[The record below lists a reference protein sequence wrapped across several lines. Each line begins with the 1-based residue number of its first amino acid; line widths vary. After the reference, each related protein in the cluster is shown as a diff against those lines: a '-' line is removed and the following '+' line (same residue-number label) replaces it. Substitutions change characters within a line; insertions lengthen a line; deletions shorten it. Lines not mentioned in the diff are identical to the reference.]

1 MTPAVP
7 VKARYL
13 LKAPSEP
20 LSSGATGG
28 EVRRSCLSGRSPRV
42 LRRPPVVSSA
52 RQSSGQAQLEQ
63 TAGSAGSP
71 FLPTSLATQRSRAPA
86 GRRRGSAKHRFA
98 PPKPAGCANPAVES
112 RPGQCDAKQ
121 RNAAGLHQQPA
132 NNRLCK
138 LSRRNANQRRAV
150 GPHQRI
156 TKHSNRFSRTHPADV
171 GLRCANPTYT
181 TGLHRR
187 PARASDATLPLR
199 PGAAKALRRTAG

>member
-1 MTPAVP
+1 MNSSMTQAAS
-7 VKARYL
+7 VKARCWM
-13 LKAPSEP
+13 KAPSEP

-28 EVRRSCLSGRSPRV
+28 AFRRSCLSGRSPRV

-52 RQSSGQAQLEQ
+52 GQSSDQAQLEQ

-86 GRRRGSAKHRFA
+86 GRRRGSAKRRFA

-121 RNAAGLHQQPA
+121 RNAAGLHQ
-132 NNRLCK
+132 
-138 LSRRNANQRRAV
+138 
-150 GPHQRI
+150 RI

-171 GLRCANPTYT
+171 GLRCANPTYDT
-181 TGLHRR
+181 AG
-187 PARASDATLPLR
+187 LR
-199 PGAAKALRRTAG
+199 PRNVSRARRNTLRRAAG